1 MIYHLKKDMT
11 GFNQFGK
18 PIGYR
23 SASAAGLL
31 ASKMP
36 SDGLVFYNSLKSAA
50 GLNVTGS
57 PQFVTHNG
65 IPCAYFDGD
74 SYFSTTASNLPQGQ
88 SERTLS
94 CWFNYDDDCYLGDWV
109 FMLGYG
115 TFDYYSEFILGI
127 SDSGRAVAA
136 GYGRDAIFSFY
147 PDSETFYHMAVTFY
161 DGEANL
167 YIDGEFIQTV
177 HVSGLD
183 TTGNDIWIGSQ
194 YDNCL
199 FKGYIAAP
207 RIYNRILTAEE
218 IQQLSTEFTI

>member
-23 SASAAGLL
+23 SVSSAGLL

-36 SDGLVFYNSLKSAA
+36 SDGLVFYNPLKSSA

-65 IPCAYFDGD
+65 IPCAYFDGE
-74 SYFSTTASNLPQGQ
+74 SYFDTTASNLPQGQ

-94 CWFNYDDDCYLGDWV
+94 CWFSYDDDCYLGDWV
-109 FMLGYG
+109 MMLGYG
-115 TFDYYSEFILGI
+115 TQDYYSEFGLGI
-127 SDSGRAVAA
+127 NDSGRAVAS
-136 GYGRDAIFSFY
+136 GYGRDAIFSYY
-147 PDSETFYHMAVTFY
+147 PESETFYHMAVTFY
-161 DGEANL
+161 ESEAKL
-167 YIDGEFIQTV
+167 YINGAFIQRV
-177 HVSGLD
+177 YVYDLD
-183 TTGNDIWIGSQ
+183 TTGNAVWIGSE
-194 YDNCL
+194 NGACL

-207 RIYNRILTAEE
+207 RIYNRILTADE

>member
-1 MIYHLKKDMT
+1 MS

-18 PIGYR
+18 AIGYR

-36 SDGLVFYNSLKSAA
+36 EDGLVFYNPLKSAA
-50 GLNVTGS
+50 GLNVTGN
-57 PQFVTHNG
+57 PQFVTQNG
-65 IPCAYFDGD
+65 IPCAYFDGESCFD
-74 SYFSTTASNLPQGQ
+74 TTAENLPQGY

-109 FMLGYG
+109 MMLGYG
-115 TFDYYSEFILGI
+115 TQDWYSQFGLGI
-127 SDSGRAVAA
+127 NDSGRAVAS
-136 GYGRDAIFSFY
+136 GYGSDAVFSYY
-147 PDSETFYHMAVTFY
+147 PDSETFYHVAITFY
-161 DGEANL
+161 DGETKL
-167 YIDGEFIQTV
+167 YINGEFVQRVT
-177 HVSGLD
+177 VSGLD
-183 TTGNDIWIGSQ
+183 TVGNSVWIGSE
-194 YDNCL
+194 NGACK